1 MLDNKAM
8 RSLFVFVLNICC
20 LNVSWGVIQTPQRQ
34 LSSLTEEV
42 YLLTQEVKRIGAEQE
57 RIVANN
63 VQWQKKRVILE
74 DLQKNCLSLATQVEA
89 LSALQSQYTAL
100 ETQCEDLQKN
110 YLSLATQ
117 VEALSAL
124 QSKDITLETQYKD
137 FLKKYAEFEQRCVSS
152 QDQVQQVCERC
163 QLKILSDVNERIQ
176 DLAQQMQEGF
186 DKIVQM
192 AQVADTPKDHY
203 PQTGIMYEIK
213 FGDSLASIAQ
223 KLNSSTEYIRAA
235 NKISDP
241 KQLKVGDKI
250 FIPQAI
256 K

>member
-1 MLDNKAM
+1 
-8 RSLFVFVLNICC
+8 VFILNVCC
-20 LNVSWGVIQTPQRQ
+20 LNLSWGVIQTPQRQ
-34 LSSLTEEV
+34 LSALTEEV

-57 RIVANN
+57 RVIANN
-63 VQWQKKRVILE
+63 VQ
-74 DLQKNCLSLATQVEA
+74 LQKSCLSLATQVDP
-89 LSALQSQYTAL
+89 LNNTLQSKYATL
-100 ETQCEDLQKN
+100 ETQYEDLQKN

-117 VEALSAL
+117 IEALSTL
-124 QSKDITLETQYKD
+124 QSKNATLETQYED
-137 FLKKYAEFEQRCVSS
+137 FLKKYAEFEQRCISS

-163 QLKILSDVNERIQ
+163 QLKILSQVNERIQ

-186 DKIVQM
+186 DKIIQM
-192 AQVADTPKDHY
+192 EQETHTPVDHC

-213 FGDSLASIAQ
+213 SGDSLTSIAQ
-223 KLNSSTEYIRAA
+223 KLNSRTEYIRAA

-250 FIPQAI
+250 FIPQET

>member
-1 MLDNKAM
+1 MSNNKSM
-8 RSLFVFVLNICC
+8 RCLFVFILNICC

-63 VQWQKKRVILE
+63 IELQKKV
-74 DLQKNCLSLATQVEA
+74 AA
-89 LSALQSQYTAL
+89 L
-100 ETQCEDLQKN
+100 EDLQKN
-110 YLSLATQ
+110 YLSLATKI
-117 VEALSAL
+117 EELSAL
-124 QSKDITLETQYKD
+124 QSECTTMKTQYED

-163 QLKILSDVNERIQ
+163 QLKILSQVNERIQ

-186 DKIVQM
+186 DKIMQM
-192 AQVADTPKDHY
+192 EQVANTPADYY

-213 FGDSLASIAQ
+213 SGDSLASIAQ
-223 KLNSSTEYIRAA
+223 RLNSRTEYIRAA

-241 KQLKVGDKI
+241 KQVKVGDKI
-250 FIPQAI
+250 FIPQAN
-256 K
+256 

>member
-1 MLDNKAM
+1 M
-8 RSLFVFVLNICC
+8 RYLFAFILNICC

-34 LSSLTEEV
+34 LSSLIEEV

-63 VQWQKKRVILE
+63 VQLQKKVAALE
-74 DLQKNCLSLATQVEA
+74 DLQKNCLSLATQIEA
-89 LSALQSQYTAL
+89 LNALQSKYAIL

-110 YLSLATQ
+110 YLSLATKI
-117 VEALSAL
+117 EELSAL
-124 QSKDITLETQYKD
+124 QSKCTTLETQYED
-137 FLKKYAEFEQRCVSS
+137 FLKKYAEFEQRCASS

-192 AQVADTPKDHY
+192 EQVANTPADYY

-213 FGDSLASIAQ
+213 SGDSLASIAQ
-223 KLNSSTEYIRAA
+223 KLNSRTEYIRAA

-250 FIPQAI
+250 FIPKAI
-256 K
+256 Q

>member
-1 MLDNKAM
+1 M
-8 RSLFVFVLNICC
+8 RCLFVFILNICC

-63 VQWQKKRVILE
+63 IELQKKV
-74 DLQKNCLSLATQVEA
+74 AA
-89 LSALQSQYTAL
+89 L
-100 ETQCEDLQKN
+100 EDLQKN
-110 YLSLATQ
+110 YLSLATKI
-117 VEALSAL
+117 EELSAL
-124 QSKDITLETQYKD
+124 QSECTTMKTQYED

-163 QLKILSDVNERIQ
+163 QLKILSQVNERIQ

-186 DKIVQM
+186 DKIMQM
-192 AQVADTPKDHY
+192 EQVANTPADYY

-213 FGDSLASIAQ
+213 SGDSLASIAQ
-223 KLNSSTEYIRAA
+223 RLNSRTEYIRAA

-241 KQLKVGDKI
+241 KQVKVGDKI
-250 FIPQAI
+250 FIPQAN
-256 K
+256 

>member
-1 MLDNKAM
+1 M
-8 RSLFVFVLNICC
+8 RCLFVFILNICC

-34 LSSLTEEV
+34 LSALTEEV

-63 VQWQKKRVILE
+63 GQLQKKV
-74 DLQKNCLSLATQVEA
+74 VA
-89 LSALQSQYTAL
+89 L
-100 ETQCEDLQKN
+100 EDLQKN
-110 YLSLATQ
+110 YLSLATKI
-117 VEALSAL
+117 EELSTL
-124 QSKDITLETQYKD
+124 QSKCATMETQYED

-163 QLKILSDVNERIQ
+163 QLKILSQVNERIQ

-186 DKIVQM
+186 DKIAQM
-192 AQVADTPKDHY
+192 EQVTNKPTDYY
-203 PQTGIMYEIK
+203 PQTGIIYEIK
-213 FGDSLASIAQ
+213 SGDSLASIAQ
-223 KLNSSTEYIRAA
+223 KLNSRTEYIRAA